1 MAALA
6 SSGQV
11 VFWCLFVAVLYVY
24 VGYPLAVF
32 LLAGVCR
39 RRVRTGPCEPRVSIL
54 IAAHNEEVC
63 IARTIENK
71 LALDYPRE
79 KLEVIVVSDGS
90 TDRTEEIVRRYAS
103 RGVKLLR
110 QVPRYGK
117 TAALNQAVSRAAG
130 EVLVFSDANSMYEHD
145 ALRRLVE
152 NFHDPTVGYVTGKLM
167 YVTPDG
173 ATIGNGCSLY
183 MKYENFL
190 RLQETQIGSIV
201 GVDGGIDAIR
211 RSLYRTMKSDQIPDF
226 ILPLRVVEQ
235 DYRVVYEPRAIQSEE
250 AHTSSEGEYRMR
262 VRVSLRSLWALK
274 DMKHLLNVARYGLF
288 SWQLLSHKVLRYQAF
303 AMLMLMY
310 AVNAALWTAG
320 PLYQATLLL
329 QTVVYALGYLGY
341 RLDRRGRPTKY
352 LMLPYYFALI
362 NVASG
367 HAFLKFLTGRK
378 QVIWIPRAG

>member
-1 MAALA
+1 M
-6 SSGQV
+6 
-11 VFWCLFVAVLYVY
+11 FWCLFLAVAYVY
-24 VGYPLAVF
+24 VGYPMAVW
-32 LLAGVCR
+32 LLAKVR
-39 RRVRTGPCEPRVSIL
+39 QRRVRTGPCEPRVSIL
-54 IAAHNEEVC
+54 IAAYNEEAC

-110 QVPRYGK
+110 QAPRHGK

-130 EVLVFSDANSMYEHD
+130 EVLVFSDANSLYERD

-152 NFHDPTVGYVTGKLM
+152 NFHDPTVGYVTGKLI
-167 YVTPDG
+167 YVTPEG
-173 ATIGNGCSLY
+173 ATIGDGCSAY

-190 RLQETQIGSIV
+190 RLQETQLGSIV

-211 RSLYRTMKSDQIPDF
+211 RTLYRSMRADQIPDF

-235 DYRVVYEPRAIQSEE
+235 GYRVVYEPRAVLREE

-288 SWQLLSHKVLRYQAF
+288 SWQFLSHKVLRYQSF
-303 AMLMLMY
+303 ALLLLMY
-310 AVNAALWTAG
+310 IMNAALWTAG
-320 PLYQATLLL
+320 PLYRAIFLL
-329 QTVVYALGYLGY
+329 QTVGYVLGYVGY
-341 RLDRRGRPTKY
+341 RLDQKGRPNSY
-352 LMLPYYFALI
+352 LTLPYYFALI
-362 NVASG
+362 NLASG
-367 HAFLKFLTGRK
+367 HAFLKFLSGRK
-378 QVIWIPRAG
+378 QVVWIPRAG